1 MFRNNYSYMENYLVV
16 LFKNKKRKRIIKK
29 FVTLSRAKSFYENL
43 VEKSNEVIF
52 EVLVE
57 NAKECKFEIGLIDTK
72 TNQSAPI
79 YTTDE
84 YGRSVKVKFEDNT
97 GMSIIKMSPYRQEEL
112 IYDVETNRK
121 ITSNDLIKKYL
132 KGDGLKMVSVL
143 NNKIVVQKDEMIK
156 LFSLKNEQ
164 ESSRFVDCLSSYFF
178 KIKRGDCLFIKDY
191 SSPQRKYLY
200 SLLESNGFDKKVLY
214 RKFTT
219 YPSHPK

>member
-1 MFRNNYSYMENYLVV
+1 MENYLVV

-57 NAKECKFEIGLIDTK
+57 NAKECKFELGLIDTK

-112 IYDVETNRK
+112 IYDVDTNRK

-143 NNKIVVQKDEMIK
+143 NNKIVIQKDEMIK

>member
-1 MFRNNYSYMENYLVV
+1 MENYLVV

-29 FVTLSRAKSFYENL
+29 FVTLSRAKSFYDSLIE
-43 VEKSNEVIF
+43 ESNDVIF

-57 NAKECKFEIGLIDTK
+57 NTKECKLELGLIETK
-72 TNQSAPI
+72 PNQSAPI
-79 YTTDE
+79 YMTDE
-84 YGRSVKVKFEDNT
+84 YGRNVRVKLENDT
-97 GMSIIKMSPYRQEEL
+97 GMSILQMKPYRQEEL
-112 IYDVETNRK
+112 IYDVDKNRK
-121 ITSNDLIKKYL
+121 ITANELIKQYL

-143 NNKIVVQKDEMIK
+143 NNKIVVQKDEIIR

-164 ESSRFVDCLSSYFF
+164 ESSRFIDCLSSYFF

-200 SLLESNGFDKKVLY
+200 NLLESNGFDKKVLY

-219 YPSHPK
+219 YPSRPK